1 MKILKNLL
9 LNEIVN
15 CKVSNV
21 RMTSAVSSTNESVCR
36 NIKNDIKKYD
46 VSHGSHSQH
55 HSG

>member
-21 RMTSAVSSTNESVCR
+21 RMTSAVSSTNESVYR